1 MVDAGCALFDQQGS
15 HCQQRLDVTF
25 RFRLDSN
32 GPDSAYQDMV
42 DALGISL
49 VALVVAN
56 KRLYELGIHQPDS
69 MAECLQFAGPVLGAA
84 ACLHAD
90 KAFAAIGK
98 ALQHLIPFD
107 LHVGDLTGLRI
118 AAIDLKHAF
127 GNVDADEL
135 REVAKLIKIRHEGLL

>member
-32 GPDSAYQDMV
+32 GPDSAYQGML

-56 KRLYELGIHQPDS
+56 KRLNELGIHQPDS
-69 MAECLQFAGPVLGAA
+69 MAECLQLTSPVLGAT
-84 ACLHAD
+84 ACFHAN
-90 KAFAAIGK
+90 KTFTAIGK
-98 ALQHLIPFD
+98 ALQYLVPFD

>member
-1 MVDAGCALFDQQGS
+1 
-15 HCQQRLDVTF
+15 
-25 RFRLDSN
+25 
-32 GPDSAYQDMV
+32 MV

-49 VALVVAN
+49 VTLVVTN

-69 MAECLQFAGPVLGAA
+69 MAECLQFAGSVLGAA

-98 ALQHLIPFD
+98 ALQHLIPFY
-107 LHVGDLTGLRI
+107 LHIGDLSGLRI
-118 AAIDLKHAF
+118 AAIDLKHTF

-135 REVAKLIKIRHEGLL
+135 REVAKLVKIRHEGLL